1 MSKAKTSAKTSSKP
15 AKDAAKNK
23 ATKSVLADIEKRIE
37 KIEAEEASAAATA
50 IATAAPAK
58 QEKPAK
64 SAQPMLTVDGCPVR
78 LIAHDLAEAEEKSM
92 RLADVPI
99 VWVET
104 LGDVESELDGPA
116 RRWCEGSKLP
126 YRAAMGRNPGLA
138 VIDDEKFVA
147 SGGEG
152 PRYIL
157 VYRCKADGT
166 ATPKKTPE
174 QKEADKQARA
184 TERAKAREA
193 KLAEATKLAEAES
206 AKREAEASALAQ
218 AMSKTDAGFETLKTL
233 IRFGVIA
240 ADGSINMERVR
251 PAGRNARTPRAS
263 SGPGRVANG
272 FGMSTTALLRLLGA
286 CGLSKTQAVKFCE
299 VNGIAAA
306 SNTIGIQVGKG
317 ARGIGTIPDRTP
329 AIDAAIAAL

>member
-1 MSKAKTSAKTSSKP
+1 VSKNKTTSAKTSSKP
-15 AKDAAKNK
+15 AKDAAAKNK

-37 KIEAEEASAAATA
+37 KIEAEEASAAA
-50 IATAAPAK
+50 IATSAPAK
-58 QEKPAK
+58 QEKPA
-64 SAQPMLTVDGCPVR
+64 AQPVLAVDGCPVR

-92 RLADVPI
+92 RLADQPI

-116 RRWCEGSKLP
+116 RRWCEASKLP

-184 TERAKAREA
+184 TERVKAREA

-218 AMSKTDAGFETLKTL
+218 AMSKTDAGFETLKSL
-233 IRFGVIA
+233 IRSGVIA

-251 PAGRNARTPRAS
+251 PA
-263 SGPGRVANG
+263 SGANKSGRVGSAGRVGSIFGHSCMNMLRWCGKHG
-272 FGMSTTALLRLLGA
+272 FTDEQTAAVMKAYGCTPSPTSFRGALKEGRKGTNKQPPQLTTEQTAELEA
-286 CGLSKTQAVKFCE
+286 FKK
-299 VNGIAAA
+299 
-306 SNTIGIQVGKG
+306 
-317 ARGIGTIPDRTP
+317 
-329 AIDAAIAAL
+329 